1 MSKPLLLLL
10 VACGPCGRVPEP
22 PRVEPAAAGTDL
34 ADPDVPGAMHV
45 SEQLQARLD
54 EALAAK
60 GADYEPRTHHL
71 EDDGSPTFT
80 NRLILETSPYLL
92 QHAHNPVSWFPW
104 GDEAFERA
112 RAENKPVLM
121 SIGYSTCHWC
131 HVMEVESFEDLEI
144 AEYINANYI
153 AVKVDRE
160 ERPDVDDLYMT
171 AVQALTGR
179 GGWPMTTVLTP
190 DREPFF
196 AGTYFPPRDG
206 ARGARVGFLTIL
218 RDLATRYRDDR
229 AELVEQA
236 RELSRRIREA
246 SAPQPPSSVPDAETL
261 AATTR
266 TLTRMYDARL
276 GGFGRAPKFP
286 QPSRVGFLLRAR
298 RLSGDDEP
306 LAMAE
311 HTLRAMA
318 AGGMYD
324 HAAGGFHRYSVDARW
339 LVPHFE
345 KMLYDNAQLASTYL
359 EGFQATHNA
368 DFARV
373 ASEILDY
380 VAREMRAPGGGF
392 YSATDADSRTPE
404 GHLEEGWFF
413 TWTPDE
419 LAAVLDA
426 DALAMVTRYYAVTP
440 QGNFEG
446 RNILHTPVAHDEV
459 ARSLGVGSSQLRARI
474 DAARE
479 SLRLVRERRPAPLRD
494 DKILAAWNGLMI
506 GAFARGALVL
516 DEPHYAEIAAGG
528 AEHVLGRMRDEQG
541 RLMRSWL
548 GRPRHRAV
556 LQDYAFLIEGLLDLH
571 EATGDARW
579 VREALA
585 LQAEQDAHFAD
596 ENGGYFL
603 TADDAEAL
611 LVRDK
616 PASDGAIPSGN
627 SVSASNLL
635 RLSELMLDDAYRERA
650 ERLFAAFGEGM
661 RRFGIGMTRMLTAL
675 DRYLDRSREIVLV
688 SASAEAEAPML
699 EVVRGMFLPNRVLV
713 RVRGGGALEGDDAL
727 PIAAGKRLL
736 PGAQVTAYVCERG
749 HCERPTADPA
759 ELRRQLQH

>member
-1 MSKPLLLLL
+1 MS
-10 VACGPCGRVPEP
+10 E
-22 PRVEPAAAGTDL
+22 E
-34 ADPDVPGAMHV
+34 
-45 SEQLQARLD
+45 LQARLD
-54 EALAAK
+54 QALAAK
-60 GADYEPRTHHL
+60 GDAYEPRTHHL

-92 QHAHNPVSWFPW
+92 QHAHNPVNWFPW

-144 AEYINANYI
+144 AAYINEHFI

-171 AVQALTGR
+171 AVQMLTGR

-206 ARGARVGFLTIL
+206 ARGASVGFLTIL
-218 RDLATRYRDDR
+218 RELATRYRDDR
-229 AELVEQA
+229 EQVVDQA
-236 RELSRRIREA
+236 RTLSQRLREVA
-246 SAPQPPSSVPDAETL
+246 QPQPPSEVPREETL
-261 AATTR
+261 VAAMR
-266 TLTRMYDARL
+266 TIARTYDERL

-286 QPSRVGFLLRAR
+286 QPSRVGFVLRMQR
-298 RLSGDDEP
+298 RSGDAEQRQ
-306 LAMAE
+306 MVE

-324 HAAGGFHRYSVDARW
+324 HVGGGFHRYSTDARW

-345 KMLYDNAQLASTYL
+345 KMLYDNAQLAVSYL
-359 EGFQATHNA
+359 DGFQATGEA

-373 ASEILDY
+373 AREILDY

-392 YSATDADSRTPE
+392 YSATDADSRTPD

-419 LAAVLDA
+419 LAAVLPNHERIG
-426 DALAMVTRYYAVTP
+426 RYYAVTP
-440 QGNFEG
+440 GGNFEG
-446 RNILHTPVAHDEV
+446 RSILHTPVTHDEV
-459 ARSLGVGSSQLRARI
+459 ARSLGASPRELRAEV

-479 SLRLVRERRPAPLRD
+479 TLRRVRAERPAPLRD
-494 DKILAAWNGLMI
+494 DKILTAWTGLMI

-516 DEPHYAEIAAGG
+516 DEPRYAEIAG
-528 AEHVLGRMRDEQG
+528 AACEHVLTRMRDEDG

-556 LQDYAFLIEGLLDLH
+556 LQDYAFLIEGLLELH

-596 ENGGYFL
+596 SNGGYYL
-603 TADDAEAL
+603 TADDAETL

-616 PASDGAIPSGN
+616 PSSDGAIPSGN
-627 SVSASNLL
+627 AVAAANLL
-635 RLSELMLDDAYRERA
+635 RLAELTLDDAYRDRA
-650 ERLFAAFGEGM
+650 EALFAAFGDGM
-661 RRFGIGMTRMLTAL
+661 RRYGVGMTRMLSAL

-688 SASAEAEAPML
+688 SASPEAEAPML
-699 EVVRGMFLPNRVLV
+699 EVVRGMYLPNRVLV
-713 RVRGGGALEGDDAL
+713 RVRDGDDAL
-727 PIAAGKRLL
+727 PIAEGKRLL
-736 PGAQVTAYVCERG
+736 PAEQVTAYVCERG

-759 ELRRQLQH
+759 ELRRQLR